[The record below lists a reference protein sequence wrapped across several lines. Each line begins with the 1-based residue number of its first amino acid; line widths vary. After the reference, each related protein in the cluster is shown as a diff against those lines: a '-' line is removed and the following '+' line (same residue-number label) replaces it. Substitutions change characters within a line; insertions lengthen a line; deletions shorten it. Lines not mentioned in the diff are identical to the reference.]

1 MLVEYLGWL
10 CWTYEQIGFT
20 IALSEQNM
28 FARRDLLYWKGEFCV
43 AEVLDV
49 RKGGSSEVR
58 QAGKIRKHSDLN
70 PAVTSFHSLT
80 PLTRSVTSDDRYY
93 LHLSFLNSFLNAL
106 PFPLLKCR
114 NSSFFPRH
122 EWIKKSVNNSLSHLY
137 VSVANFHVQIF
148 LGGIKLYFFL
158 SG

>member
-1 MLVEYLGWL
+1 MWGRV
-10 CWTYEQIGFT
+10 
-20 IALSEQNM
+20 
-28 FARRDLLYWKGEFCV
+28 
-43 AEVLDV
+43 
-49 RKGGSSEVR
+49 GSSEVR

-80 PLTRSVTSDDRYY
+80 PLTQSVTSDGIYY

-106 PFPLLKCR
+106 PFPLLKGR

-137 VSVANFHVQIF
+137 MSIAHFHVQIF
-148 LGGIKLYFFL
+148 LGGAQICKDHYCHFDRLNWSTESL
-158 SG
+158 SAIYLLSLIFKYLIQSHGTKKVLKHI